1 MNVYIIV
8 ENGEPYLKA
17 YTSYKAA
24 VRAVKDKH
32 KDYLDDWIRGME
44 LDMIEEVLAH
54 LNVPEGEKV
63 SHLYIEKGIN
73 IYIHKIPLD

>member
-24 VRAVKDKH
+24 VQAVKVKH
-32 KDYLDDWIRGME
+32 KEYLEDWIRGMDLE
-44 LDMIEEVLAH
+44 MIEEVLSN
-54 LNVPEGEKV
+54 LNVPEGEKE
-63 SHLYIEKGIN
+63 SYLYIEKGIH
-73 IYIHKIPLD
+73 IYIHKIPIE